1 MTRVHVLCEGQTE
14 ETFIGRVLG
23 PELAPRGVYLY
34 PQLFGGRGG
43 DVRWPR
49 IRKDILAILRSDR
62 GARCTTL
69 LDYYGRGRG
78 FPGEEETRRAN
89 TTVARKQALEAAML
103 ADIAEELGAHEAQR
117 RFVPYVQMYEFEAL
131 LFVGPELLAVVIEV
145 NNDVEDSRVAAKL
158 RAARAAFASP
168 EEINDSPTTAPS
180 KRILAVCPSYRKVFD
195 GTRVA
200 SQLTIAAIR
209 RECALFDAWVRR
221 LESLAD
227 QPQLKGPPQ

>member
-14 ETFIGRVLG
+14 ETFTRRVLA
-23 PELAPRGVYLY
+23 PDLAPRGVYLY

-43 DVRWPR
+43 DIRWPR

-62 GARCTTL
+62 GARCTTFI
-69 LDYYGRGRG
+69 DYYGRGRG

-89 TTVARKQALEAAML
+89 TTVARKQALEAAMM
-103 ADIAEELGAHEAQR
+103 ADVAQELGAHEAQR
-117 RFVPYVQMYEFEAL
+117 RFLPYVQMYEFEAL
-131 LFVGPELLAVVIEV
+131 LFVGARLLALVIEV
-145 NNDVEDSRVAAKL
+145 NNDVEDSRVAQQLQAV
-158 RAARAAFASP
+158 RDAFASP
-168 EEINDSPTTAPS
+168 EDINDSPTTAPS

-209 RECALFDAWVRR
+209 RECALFDAWVGR
-221 LESLAD
+221 LEALSA
-227 QPQLKGPPQ
+227 GPGV

>member
-14 ETFIGRVLG
+14 ETFTRRVLA
-23 PELAPRGVYLY
+23 PDLAPRGVYLY

-43 DVRWPR
+43 DIRWPR

-62 GARCTTL
+62 GARCTTFI
-69 LDYYGRGRG
+69 DYYGRGRG

-89 TTVARKQALEAAML
+89 TTVARKQALEAAMM
-103 ADIAEELGAHEAQR
+103 ADIAQELGAHEAQR
-117 RFVPYVQMYEFEAL
+117 RFLPYVQMYEFEAL
-131 LFVGPELLAVVIEV
+131 LFVGARLLALVIEV
-145 NNDVEDSRVAAKL
+145 NNDVEDSRVAQQLQAV
-158 RAARAAFASP
+158 RDAFASP
-168 EEINDSPTTAPS
+168 EDINDSPTTAPS

-209 RECALFDAWVRR
+209 RECALFDAWVGR
-221 LESLAD
+221 LEALSA
-227 QPQLKGPPQ
+227 GPGV

>member
-14 ETFIGRVLG
+14 ETFTRRVLA
-23 PELAPRGVYLY
+23 PDLAPRGVYLY

-43 DVRWPR
+43 DIRWPR

-62 GARCTTL
+62 GARCTTFI
-69 LDYYGRGRG
+69 DYYGRGRG

-89 TTVARKQALEAAML
+89 TTVARKQALEAAMM
-103 ADIAEELGAHEAQR
+103 ADIAQELGAHEAQR
-117 RFVPYVQMYEFEAL
+117 RFLPYVQMYEFEAL
-131 LFVGPELLAVVIEV
+131 LFVGARLLALVIEV
-145 NNDVEDSRVAAKL
+145 NNDVEDSRVAQQLQAV
-158 RAARAAFASP
+158 RDAFASP
-168 EEINDSPTTAPS
+168 EDINDSPTTAPS

-209 RECALFDAWVRR
+209 RECALFDAGVGR
-221 LESLAD
+221 LEALSA
-227 QPQLKGPPQ
+227 GPGV

>member
-14 ETFIGRVLG
+14 ETFTRRVLA
-23 PELAPRGVYLY
+23 PDLAPRGVYLY

-43 DVRWPR
+43 DIRWPR

-62 GARCTTL
+62 GARCTTFI
-69 LDYYGRGRG
+69 DYYGRGRG

-89 TTVARKQALEAAML
+89 TTVARKQALEAAMM
-103 ADIAEELGAHEAQR
+103 ADIAQELGAHEAQR
-117 RFVPYVQMYEFEAL
+117 RFLPYVQMYEFEAL
-131 LFVGPELLAVVIEV
+131 LFVGARLLALVIEV
-145 NNDVEDSRVAAKL
+145 NNDVEDSRVAQQLQAV
-158 RAARAAFASP
+158 RDAFASP
-168 EEINDSPTTAPS
+168 EDINDSPTTAPS

-209 RECALFDAWVRR
+209 RECALFDAWVGR
-221 LESLAD
+221 LESLTA
-227 QPQLKGPPQ
+227 GPGA

>member
-14 ETFIGRVLG
+14 ETFTRRVLA
-23 PELAPRGVYLY
+23 PDLAPRGVYLY

-43 DVRWPR
+43 DIRWPR

-62 GARCTTL
+62 GARCTTFI
-69 LDYYGRGRG
+69 DYYGRGRG

-89 TTVARKQALEAAML
+89 TTVARKQALEAAMM
-103 ADIAEELGAHEAQR
+103 ADIAQELGAHEAQR
-117 RFVPYVQMYEFEAL
+117 RFLPYVQMYEFEAL
-131 LFVGPELLAVVIEV
+131 LFVGARLLALVIEV
-145 NNDVEDSRVAAKL
+145 NNDVEDSRVARQLQAV
-158 RAARAAFASP
+158 RDAFASP
-168 EEINDSPTTAPS
+168 EDINDSPTTAPS

-209 RECALFDAWVRR
+209 RECALFDAWVGR
-221 LESLAD
+221 LEALSV
-227 QPQLKGPPQ
+227 GPGV